1 MTVAPP
7 YDLVVLAASAG
18 GVPALRSVLAA
29 LPPDFP
35 VPIAVVQH
43 RSARSPAILGQILA
57 RATRLKVRDARPGDR
72 LTPGT
77 VYIAPPSWHLVVRSD
92 RTLGFRDGRKIRFVS
107 SSANPLLESAVESM
121 DGRVVAVILTGS
133 GSDGTDG
140 VQAVHHAGGFVVAQ
154 DQATSSVFGMPRSA
168 IQSGSVD
175 AVLPLE
181 AIGPALIRLMQG
193 DAAAVS
199 AGTAPAP

>member
-1 MTVAPP
+1 M
-7 YDLVVLAASAG
+7 
-18 GVPALRSVLAA
+18 
-29 LPPDFP
+29 
-35 VPIAVVQH
+35 
-43 RSARSPAILGQILA
+43 
-57 RATRLKVRDARPGDR
+57 
-72 LTPGT
+72 
-77 VYIAPPSWHLVVRSD
+77 VRSD

-140 VQAVHHAGGFVVAQ
+140 VQAVHHAGGFVMAQ